1 MAVMPTIDDLIARA
15 DRLATES
22 QLLAKD
28 LRTFKALQN
37 NATHASLKHGD
48 GRLTEQGVRVL
59 HAALNDGKSPS
70 EVARML
76 GVTVPAVLYRRDT
89 AAKRRKGR

>member
-1 MAVMPTIDDLIARA
+1 MITLDELIARA

-22 QLLAKD
+22 KLLAED
-28 LRTFKALQN
+28 LRAYKALQ
-37 NATHASLKHGD
+37 ASPARPALKHAD

-59 HAALNDGKSPS
+59 HAALDGGKSPS

-76 GVTVPAVLYRRDT
+76 DITVPAVLYRRDT
-89 AAKRRKGR
+89 AAKRRKAR